1 MSRRFGLPITAWTW
15 FRLGL
20 IVATAAVL
28 ITLDTRADSG
38 IFGGVRAT
46 MMDVL
51 GPVRSAGESVA
62 SPVRNA
68 WRGITGYDDLLAEN
82 DQLRADLAS
91 AQASVLRI
99 GELERERRDA
109 LALLGARD
117 VVPNLERVAA
127 RVVDAPGSNYE
138 RSIVLDRGTSDGVA
152 DGMPVTSGGGLIGKI
167 EGVSRTRS
175 RVILLTD
182 RTFRVGVRLARS
194 ADDGVLA
201 GQGANAPLE
210 VSLIELETVVIPGE
224 TVVSRGGQGSTLPPG
239 LLIGTVLDV
248 TPNASEGE
256 QVATV
261 HPSAELERLRLV
273 DIVLFQPEP
282 SEPIQVDRDGQ
293 DSQATGQP

>member
-1 MSRRFGLPITAWTW
+1 MTGWTW
-15 FRLGL
+15 FRLSL
-20 IVATAAVL
+20 IVATAVVL
-28 ITLDTRADSG
+28 ITLDTRAEGG
-38 IFGGVRAT
+38 IFGGVRAA

-51 GPVRSAGESVA
+51 GPVRSAGHTAA
-62 SPVRNA
+62 SPLRNA
-68 WRGITGYDDLLAEN
+68 WRGITGYDELLAEN
-82 DQLRADLAS
+82 DQLRAELAT
-91 AQASVLRI
+91 AQSSVLRI

-117 VVPNLERVAA
+117 VVPNLDRVAA

-138 RSIVLDRGTSDGVA
+138 RTIVLDRGTRDGVA

-182 RTFRVGVRLARS
+182 RTFRIGVRLARS

-201 GQGANAPLE
+201 GQGAGAPLQA
-210 VSLIELETVVIPGE
+210 SLIELETVVIPGE

-239 LLIGTVLDV
+239 LLVGTVLDV

-256 QVATV
+256 QVVTV

-273 DIVLFQPEP
+273 DIVLYVPEP
-282 SEPIQVDRDGQ
+282 SDPIVVDAED
-293 DSQATGQP
+293 DQP